1 MEKKRERVVLHC
13 DCNGFFASVETLL
26 EPSLANVPM
35 VVTGDPESRHGIIL
49 AKNERAKKYGIQ
61 TAETI
66 WQAKQKCPDLVCVL
80 PHHDMYGKI
89 SKRVNAIY
97 LDYTDLVDPFGIDES
112 FLDVTG
118 SLRLFKKSPR
128 ELADEIRERV
138 KREIG
143 ITISVGVSFCRVFAK
158 LGSDYKKPDAT
169 TVIDRDNYKDIAYP
183 LPVSA
188 MLFAGK
194 RTTETLAK
202 MGIFT
207 IGDLAAAERRAI
219 VDRLGEAGDTLWRY
233 ASGLDE
239 EPVHTYWDRPA
250 PKSVGNGM
258 TFRRDIA
265 GADEIRA
272 GVMAMADLVAAR
284 LREVDRKCTVV
295 QVQIKDPNFHTV
307 QRQCTLRRA
316 TWLQQE
322 IVAHAMELIAGSVG
336 LGASIRAL
344 TVTAAGLVSPG
355 ETEEQLDIFS
365 AAEPQNDKQE
375 NVEKAIANIRGKHGR
390 ASIRLG
396 CYENPEIGTGKNRKW
411 DEQAPNSKK

>member
-1 MEKKRERVVLHC
+1 MDRDRVILHC

-26 EPSLANVPM
+26 EPSLADYPM

-49 AKNERAKKYGIQ
+49 AKNEKAKAYGIQ

-80 PHHDMYGKI
+80 PHRGAYSEI
-89 SKRVNAIY
+89 SKRVNKIY

-118 SLRLFKKSPR
+118 SMRLFGKSPK
-128 ELADEIRERV
+128 ELADTIRERV

-169 TVIDRDNYKDIAYP
+169 TVIDRENYRTVAYP

-188 MLFAGK
+188 LLFAGR
-194 RTTETLAK
+194 RTTEALGK

-207 IGDLAAAERRAI
+207 IGELAAADRRTLSRA
-219 VDRLGEAGDTLWRY
+219 LGEAGDTLWRY
-233 ASGLDE
+233 ANGLDD
-239 EPVHTYWDRPA
+239 EPVRSYYDRPA

-265 GADEIRA
+265 GVGEIRA
-272 GVMAMADLVAAR
+272 GVQALADSVAAR
-284 LREVDRKCTVV
+284 LRDADRKCTVI
-295 QVQIKDPNFHTV
+295 QVQIKDPNFRTV
-307 QRQCTLRRA
+307 QRQTTLRRA

-322 IVAHAMELIAGSVG
+322 ISEHAMELIRAAVG
-336 LGASIRAL
+336 FGASIRAL
-344 TVTAAGLVSPG
+344 TITAAGLVVSG

-365 AAEPQNDKQE
+365 TLEKTNDKQE
-375 NVEKAIANIRGKHGR
+375 SVEKTMADIRGKHGH

-396 CYENPEIGTGKNRKW
+396 CYENAEIGTDHHK
-411 DEQAPNSKK
+411 D

>member
-1 MEKKRERVVLHC
+1 MGTDRVILHC
-13 DCNGFFASVETLL
+13 DCNGFFASVETLI
-26 EPSLANVPM
+26 EPSLASFPM

-49 AKNERAKKYGIQ
+49 AKNEKAKAYGIQ

-66 WQAKQKCPDLVCVL
+66 WQAKQKCPNLVCVL
-80 PHHDMYGKI
+80 PHRGAYSEI

-118 SLRLFKKSPR
+118 SMRLFGKSPK
-128 ELADEIRERV
+128 ELADTIRERV

-169 TVIDRDNYKDIAYP
+169 TVIDRENYRAVAYP

-188 MLFAGK
+188 LLFAGK
-194 RTTETLAK
+194 RTTEALAK
-202 MGIFT
+202 MGILT
-207 IGDLAAAERRAI
+207 IGDLAAADRATLTR
-219 VDRLGEAGDTLWRY
+219 RLGEAGDTLWRY
-233 ASGLDE
+233 ASGLDD
-239 EPVHTYWDRPA
+239 EPVRSYYDRPA

-265 GADEIRA
+265 GVDEIRA
-272 GVMAMADLVAAR
+272 GVQALSDSVAAR
-284 LREVDRKCTVV
+284 LRDADRKCTVI

-307 QRQCTLRRA
+307 QRQTTLRRA

-322 IVAHAMELIAGSVG
+322 LSEHAMELIRAAVG
-336 LGASIRAL
+336 FGASIRAL
-344 TVTAAGLVSPG
+344 TITAAGLVDSG
-355 ETEEQLDIFS
+355 ESEEQLDIFS
-365 AAEPQNDKQE
+365 TPEKSNGKQE
-375 NVEKAIANIRGKHGR
+375 SVEKTMADIRGKHGH

-396 CYENPEIGTGKNRKW
+396 CYENTEIGTGHQK
-411 DEQAPNSKK
+411 D

>member
-1 MEKKRERVVLHC
+1 MVEDNAKRSE
-13 DCNGFFASVETLL
+13 N
-26 EPSLANVPM
+26 
-35 VVTGDPESRHGIIL
+35 
-49 AKNERAKKYGIQ
+49 
-61 TAETI
+61 
-66 WQAKQKCPDLVCVL
+66 KQ
-80 PHHDMYGKI
+80 I
-89 SKRVNAIY
+89 
-97 LDYTDLVDPFGIDES
+97 
-112 FLDVTG
+112 
-118 SLRLFKKSPR
+118 
-128 ELADEIRERV
+128 
-138 KREIG
+138 
-143 ITISVGVSFCRVFAK
+143 
-158 LGSDYKKPDAT
+158 
-169 TVIDRDNYKDIAYP
+169 RDNVVYNCLNAKCGFLY
-183 LPVSA
+183 VSA

-207 IGDLAAAERRAI
+207 IGDLAASERRAI

-284 LREVDRKCTVV
+284 LREADRKCTVV
-295 QVQIKDPNFHTV
+295 QVQIKDPNFRTV

-390 ASIRLG
+390 TSIRLG
-396 CYENPEIGTGKNRKW
+396 CYENPEIGTGKSRKW

>member
-1 MEKKRERVVLHC
+1 MKDRVILHC

-26 EPSLANVPM
+26 DPSLKDVPM

-49 AKNERAKKYGIQ
+49 AKNEKAKKYGIQ

-66 WQAKQKCPDLVCVL
+66 WQAKQKCPNLVCVL
-80 PHHDMYGKI
+80 PHHDMYSVI
-89 SKRVNAIY
+89 SKKVNEIY

-118 SLRLFKKSPR
+118 SMRLFGVSPK
-128 ELADEIRERV
+128 ELADKIRERV

-169 TVIDRDNYKDIAYP
+169 TVIDRENYKEVAFS

-188 MLFAGK
+188 LLFAG
-194 RTTETLAK
+194 RHATSTV
-202 MGIFT
+202 
-207 IGDLAAAERRAI
+207 GDLARADRAA
-219 VDRLGEAGDTLWRY
+219 VVGRLGELGDTLWRY
-233 ASGLDE
+233 ASGLDD
-239 EPVHTYWDRPA
+239 EPVRSYFDRPA

-265 GADEIRA
+265 GEDEIRA
-272 GVMAMADLVAAR
+272 GVMALTDSVAAR
-284 LREVDRKCTVV
+284 LRAANRKATVV
-295 QVQIKDPNFHTV
+295 QVQIKDPNFKTV

-322 IVAHAMELIAGSVG
+322 LTAEAMQLIRAAVG
-336 LGASIRAL
+336 FSTGIRAL
-344 TVTAAGLVSPG
+344 TVTAAGLIPA
-355 ETEEQLDIFS
+355 EECAEQLDLFLDT
-365 AAEPQNDKQE
+365 AEEDKRE
-375 NVEKAIANIRGKHGR
+375 SVEQAVADIRGRFGSG
-390 ASIRLG
+390 SIHLG
-396 CYENPEIGTGKNRKW
+396 LYENEEIGTHKRG
-411 DEQAPNSKK
+411 AKKP